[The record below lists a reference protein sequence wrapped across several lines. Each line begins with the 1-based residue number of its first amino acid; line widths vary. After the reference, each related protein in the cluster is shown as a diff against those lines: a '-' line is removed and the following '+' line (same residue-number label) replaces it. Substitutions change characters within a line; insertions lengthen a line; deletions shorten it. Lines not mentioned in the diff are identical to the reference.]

1 MLNRMRGIV
10 LAAAALL
17 CVAAGIA
24 AASPHGG
31 SPHHRPPHHRPPYDM
46 APYWFRPS
54 AGIWINIDLGT
65 PRPSEEHRP
74 EPYRGDGAVTVVP
87 ATLAGWEASMDVA
100 MNTFAMSA
108 PFTLPESIV
117 SKDVASI
124 RAIFN
129 DKVDRSSVA
138 VVADEDFSRL
148 WINGAAE
155 RFASLSRAELM
166 QIVLERAD
174 GYTLVQD
181 LSIGLG
187 RLLDM

>member
-17 CVAAGIA
+17 CVATSIA
-24 AASPHGG
+24 WGGPHGG
-31 SPHHRPPHHRPPYDM
+31 HPHRRPPYDM
-46 APYWFRPS
+46 TPPWFRPS